1 MAKYFRPQL
10 KWQQNKIYV
19 GFQINDIME
28 SIFSKKKWK

>member
-19 GFQINDIME
+19 GFQINDME